1 MLTRLLAESSKLK
14 TLLKLICVSLVSITL
29 LVCVLLVLALR
40 FPQVWFRE
48 EWAISLLRKQDFA
61 KAWTWKELN
70 VAVTSSAFLDYK
82 ITVTTLDLSA
92 SYVSGEDVYAIED
105 ADLKLQ
111 ARASYSFT
119 QGLDI
124 LPLSPLSFHARELR
138 LRFAGSTEPPSQE
151 KIAKFHWKKLLR
163 DLHEFSLPNL
173 DVDVGR
179 LSLESIEN
187 SVTTPLATFSKIHA
201 TYASPTLT
209 LSSSVELGLAD
220 SKPLDLLVQWDT
232 GQLVVS
238 ARSKN
243 LSVLDEP
250 SCKLSFGNLDA
261 LEAPSQVALR
271 CQSSLRAPKALSKIR
286 ISALPLS
293 LTLDARLEHDLSDPM
308 LRQVRLDLSSP
319 NPTWKLA
326 AHFEHKEVSVEHLLK
341 KPGRALEE
349 LLPAAHAE
357 LSIPKLKR
365 FLNTFPAGYNQAPAP
380 LSSMDGPL
388 EFQFHSTLENKRLVS
403 RLKFA
408 TALEGAKQEIKL
420 RVEGLVPWDTSNIQN
435 PKAGSLEIAV
445 FIDKFLLMLPRVSV
459 REPLPALLGD
469 PRIHH
474 AKNST
479 ERTRKSPRKIPPWTV
494 AIKTRDPV
502 SFRTS
507 LLKEEFKFL
516 LDLVVGPDGPEK
528 GSVELLPMKAEILRR
543 PIEVQNF
550 VTTWD
555 NDSDPTLQGRIRFA
569 LPEYEIF
576 LKIEGTLDSPRTA
589 FESKPPLSTDD
600 IYSVLLF
607 GRPMSELDPE
617 GRQGISRVQAGL
629 AQGFFSLSTL
639 YLLAGSRI
647 ESLGFDPSSNDVTAQ
662 LRLDKRHTLRLG
674 TQEGQGTVA
683 LRRSLGGGWF
693 IESSAQEPSQA
704 GEQNTKFGLLLQRVI
719 AY

>member
-1 MLTRLLAESSKLK
+1 MKRLF
-14 TLLKLICVSLVSITL
+14 KLIGVSLISIVL
-29 LVCVLLVLALR
+29 LLGICLVLALR
-40 FPQVWFRE
+40 FPQVWFQE
-48 EWAISLLRKQDFA
+48 EWAVALLRKQDFS

-70 VAVTSSAFLDYK
+70 VGITSSAFLEYK
-82 ITVTTLDLSA
+82 ITVDTLDLSA
-92 SYVSGEDVYAIED
+92 SYSSGGDIFEIED

-111 ARASYSFT
+111 IRASYSLK
-119 QGLDI
+119 QGFHV
-124 LPLSPLSFHARELR
+124 LPLSPLRFHARELR
-138 LRFAGSTEPPSQE
+138 LGFGSSTEPPLQE

-163 DLHEFSLPNL
+163 DIHEFSLPDL
-173 DVDVGR
+173 DIDVGR
-179 LSLESIEN
+179 LSIESIKD
-187 SVTTPLATFSKIHA
+187 SQSSPLAIFSKINA
-201 TYASPTLT
+201 SYASPTLT
-209 LSSSVELGLAD
+209 LSSTVELGITDA
-220 SKPLDLLVQWDT
+220 KPLDLLAQWDS

-238 ARSKN
+238 AQSRG
-243 LSVLDEP
+243 LSILDAP
-250 SCKLSFGNLDA
+250 ICKLSFGDLDA

-286 ISALPLS
+286 ISAMP
-293 LTLDARLEHDLSDPM
+293 LTLNLDAQLEHDLSDPM
-308 LRQVRLDLSSP
+308 LRQVHLDLSSP
-319 NPTWKLA
+319 NPSWKLA
-326 AHFEHKEVSVEHLLK
+326 AHFDHKAVSVERILQ

-349 LLPAAHAE
+349 LLPAARAE

-388 EFQFHSTLENKRLVS
+388 EFKFNSTLENKRLVS
-403 RLKFA
+403 RLNFA
-408 TALEGAKQEIKL
+408 TALQGAKQEIKL
-420 RVEGLVPWDTSNIQN
+420 RVEGLVPWDTSDIHR

-459 REPLPALLGD
+459 REPLPVLMGD

-474 AKNST
+474 KSDRSAKKR
-479 ERTRKSPRKIPPWTV
+479 ESPREISPWTV
-494 AIKTRDPV
+494 AIKTREPV

-516 LDLVVGPDGPEK
+516 FDLMVGPKGPQA

-543 PIEVQNF
+543 PIEVQKF
-550 VTTWD
+550 VTTWN

-607 GRPMSELDPE
+607 GRPMSDLDPE

-693 IESSAQEPSQA
+693 IESSAQEPSKA
-704 GEQNTKFGLLLQRVI
+704 GAQNTKFGLLLQRVI